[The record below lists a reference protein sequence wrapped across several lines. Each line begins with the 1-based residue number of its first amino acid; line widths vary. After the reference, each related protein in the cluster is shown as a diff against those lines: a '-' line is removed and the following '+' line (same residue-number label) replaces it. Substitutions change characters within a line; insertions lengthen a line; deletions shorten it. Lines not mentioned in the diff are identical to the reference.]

1 MSRYLCLDDFEA
13 AAKSR
18 LPHPLFT
25 YISSAAETSASLR
38 DNRDVFGKWGFVP
51 RVLRGVSGRS
61 ISCDLLGKTYDA
73 PFGIAPMGISAL
85 MAYDGDHVLTRAAA
99 SHNIP
104 MVLSGSSLTPM
115 ETVYAAN
122 PDCWFQ
128 AYLPGE
134 EDKILALIDR
144 VKRAGFRTLVLTVD
158 TAVLAN
164 RENNLRAG
172 FSTPLRMTPRTMWQ
186 FASHPRWVFGTFGR
200 TLIAKGMPHFENSYA
215 TRGAPIMARNIMRDF
230 GKKDHLNWDH
240 LCLIRDHW
248 QGKLI
253 VKGVLAPDDVG
264 KVAKVGCDGVILS
277 NHGGRQLDGAV
288 SPMRVLPDAVSV
300 AGDMPVMV
308 DGGFRRGTD
317 ILKALAL
324 GAAFVFVG
332 RPFLYAAVADGER
345 GASHAIEIL
354 KSELHRDL
362 GLLGKNALS
371 ELEADILM
379 AH

>member
-25 YISSAAETSASLR
+25 YISSAAETSSSLR

-85 MAYDGDHVLTRAAA
+85 MAYYGDDALTRAAA

-115 ETVYAAN
+115 EAVFEAN
-122 PDCWFQ
+122 RDSWFQ

-134 EDKILALIDR
+134 DDKILALVNR
-144 VKRAGFRTLVLTVD
+144 VKRTGFKTLVLTVD

-172 FSTPLRMTPRTMWQ
+172 FSTPLRLTPKTLWQ
-186 FASHPRWVFGTFGR
+186 FATHPRWVLGTFAR
-200 TLIAKGMPHFENSYA
+200 TLMTKGMPHFENSYA
-215 TRGAPIMARNIMRDF
+215 TRGAPIMARNVMRDF
-230 GKKDHLNWDH
+230 GRKDHLNWDH
-240 LCLIRDHW
+240 LRLIRDHW

-253 VKGVLAPDDVG
+253 VKGVLAAADVG
-264 KVAKVGCDGVILS
+264 EVAKVGCDAVVLS
-277 NHGGRQLDGAV
+277 NHGGRQLDGAI
-288 SPMRVLPDAVSV
+288 SPMRVLPNAVSV
-300 AGDMPVMV
+300 AGNMPVMV
-308 DGGFRRGTD
+308 DGGFRRETD

-332 RPFLYAAVADGER
+332 RPFLYAAVVDGER
-345 GASHAIEIL
+345 GVSQAVEIL

-362 GLLGKNALS
+362 GLLGKTTLS
-371 ELEADILM
+371 EIEADILM
-379 AH
+379 TH

>member
-1 MSRYLCLDDFEA
+1 MSTFLCLDDFEA
-13 AAKSR
+13 AAKGR

-61 ISCDLLGKTYDA
+61 IACELLGKTYDA

-85 MAYDGDHVLTRAAA
+85 MAYDGDNVLTRAAA

-134 EDKILALIDR
+134 DDKILVLLDR
-144 VKRAGFRTLVLTVD
+144 VRRTGFKTLVLTVD

-172 FSTPLRMTPRTMWQ
+172 FSTPLRLNPKTLWQ
-186 FASHPRWVFGTFGR
+186 FATHPGWVLGTFAR
-200 TLIAKGMPHFENSYA
+200 TLITKGMPHFENSYA
-215 TRGAPIMARNIMRDF
+215 TRGAPIMARNVMRDF

-240 LCLIRDHW
+240 LRLIRDHW
-248 QGKLI
+248 KGKLI
-253 VKGVLAPDDVG
+253 VKGVLAADDVRE
-264 KVAKVGCDGVILS
+264 VAKLGCDGVILS

-288 SPMRVLPDAVSV
+288 SPMRVLPDALSV
-300 AGDMPVMV
+300 AGDMPVMI

-345 GASHAIEIL
+345 GVGQAIDIL

-362 GLLGKNALS
+362 GLLGKTDLG
-371 ELEADILM
+371 ELGPDILR
-379 AH
+379 AR

>member
-13 AAKSR
+13 AARSR

-25 YISSAAETSASLR
+25 YISSAAETSSSLR

-85 MAYDGDHVLTRAAA
+85 MAYDGDHALTRAAA

-115 ETVYAAN
+115 EAVHEAN
-122 PDCWFQ
+122 PDSWFQ

-134 EDKILALIDR
+134 DDKILALVDR
-144 VKRAGFRTLVLTVD
+144 VKRTGFKTLVLTVD

-172 FSTPLRMTPRTMWQ
+172 FSTPLRLTPKTLWQ
-186 FASHPRWVFGTFGR
+186 FATHPGWVLGTFAK
-200 TLIAKGMPHFENSYA
+200 TLMTKGMPHFENSYA
-215 TRGAPIMARNIMRDF
+215 TRGAPIMARNVMRDF
-230 GKKDHLNWDH
+230 GRKDHLNWDH
-240 LCLIRDHW
+240 LRLIRDHW

-253 VKGVLAPDDVG
+253 VKGVLAATDVG
-264 KVAKVGCDGVILS
+264 EVAKVGCDAVVLS

-288 SPMRVLPDAVSV
+288 SPMRVLPNAVSV
-300 AGDMPVMV
+300 AGNMPVMV

-332 RPFLYAAVADGER
+332 RPFLYAAVVDGER
-345 GASHAIEIL
+345 GVSQAVEIL

-362 GLLGKNALS
+362 GLLGKTTLS
-371 ELEADILM
+371 EIEADILM
-379 AH
+379 TH

>member
-1 MSRYLCLDDFEA
+1 MSQYLCLDDFEA
-13 AAKSR
+13 AATRR
-18 LPHPLFT
+18 LPYPLFT

-38 DNRDVFGKWGFVP
+38 DNRAIFGKWGFVP

-61 ISCDLLGKTYDA
+61 ISCDLLGKSYDA

-85 MAYDGDHVLTRAAA
+85 MAYDGDNVLTRAAA
-99 SHNIP
+99 LQNIP

-115 ETVYAAN
+115 ETVHAAN

-134 EDKILALIDR
+134 KDKILALIDR
-144 VKRAGFRTLVLTVD
+144 VKRTGFTTLVLTVD

-172 FSTPLRMTPRTMWQ
+172 FSTPLRMTPGTMWQ

-215 TRGAPIMARNIMRDF
+215 TRGAPIMARNVMRDF

-240 LCLIRDHW
+240 LRLIREHW
-248 QGKLI
+248 PGALI
-253 VKGVLAPDDVG
+253 VKGVLAAADVHE
-264 KVAKVGCDGVILS
+264 VAKLGADGVILS

-288 SPMRVLPDAVSV
+288 SPMRVLSDVVSV

-332 RPFLYAAVADGER
+332 RPFLYAAVADGGR
-345 GASHAIEIL
+345 GVGQAIEIL

-362 GLLGKNALS
+362 GLLGKTKLS
-371 ELEADILM
+371 ELDADILM

>member
-1 MSRYLCLDDFEA
+1 MNQYLCLDDFEA
-13 AAKSR
+13 AAKRR

-38 DNRDVFGKWGFVP
+38 DNRAVFGKWGFVP
-51 RVLRGVSGRS
+51 RVLRSVSGRS
-61 ISCDLLGKTYDA
+61 ISCDLLGKSYDA

-85 MAYDGDHVLTRAAA
+85 MAYDGDTVLTRAAA
-99 SHNIP
+99 LQNIP

-115 ETVYAAN
+115 ETVHAAN
-122 PDCWFQ
+122 SDCWFQ

-144 VKRAGFRTLVLTVD
+144 VKRTGFRTLVLTVD

-172 FSTPLRMTPRTMWQ
+172 FSTPLRLTPRTMWQ
-186 FASHPRWVFGTFGR
+186 FATHPRWVFGTFGQ
-200 TLIAKGMPHFENSYA
+200 TLLAKGMPHFENSYA
-215 TRGAPIMARNIMRDF
+215 TRGAPIMARNVMRDF
-230 GKKDHLNWDH
+230 GKKDHLNLHH
-240 LCLIRDHW
+240 LRLIRDHW

-253 VKGVLAPDDVG
+253 VKGVLAPDDVRE
-264 KVAKVGCDGVILS
+264 VAKVGCDGVILS

-288 SPMRVLPDAVSV
+288 SPMRVLSDAVSV

-345 GASHAIEIL
+345 GVGQAIDIL

>member
-25 YISSAAETSASLR
+25 YISSAAETSSSLR

-85 MAYDGDHVLTRAAA
+85 MAYDGDHALTRAAA

-115 ETVYAAN
+115 EAVHEVN
-122 PDCWFQ
+122 PDSWFQ

-134 EDKILALIDR
+134 DDKILALVDR
-144 VKRAGFRTLVLTVD
+144 VKRTGFKTLVLTVD

-172 FSTPLRMTPRTMWQ
+172 FSTPLRLNPKTLWQ
-186 FASHPRWVFGTFGR
+186 FATHPGWVLGTFAR
-200 TLIAKGMPHFENSYA
+200 TLMTKGMPHFENSYA
-215 TRGAPIMARNIMRDF
+215 TRGAPIMARNVMRDF
-230 GKKDHLNWDH
+230 GRKDHLNWDH
-240 LCLIRDHW
+240 LRLIRDHW

-253 VKGVLAPDDVG
+253 VKGVLAAADVSE
-264 KVAKVGCDGVILS
+264 VAKVGCDAVVLS

-288 SPMRVLPDAVSV
+288 SPMRVLSNAVSV
-300 AGDMPVMV
+300 AGNMPVMV

-332 RPFLYAAVADGER
+332 RPFLYAAVVDGER
-345 GASHAIEIL
+345 GVSQAVEIL

-362 GLLGKNALS
+362 GLLGKTTLS
-371 ELEADILM
+371 EIEANILM
-379 AH
+379 TH

>member
-25 YISSAAETSASLR
+25 YISSAAETSSSLR

-85 MAYDGDHVLTRAAA
+85 MAYDGDDALTRAAA

-115 ETVYAAN
+115 EAVHEAN
-122 PDCWFQ
+122 RDSWFQ

-134 EDKILALIDR
+134 DDKILALVDR
-144 VKRAGFRTLVLTVD
+144 VKRTGFKTLVLTVD

-172 FSTPLRMTPRTMWQ
+172 FSTPLRLTPKTLWQ
-186 FASHPRWVFGTFGR
+186 FATHPRWVLGTFAR
-200 TLIAKGMPHFENSYA
+200 TLMTKGMPHFENSYA
-215 TRGAPIMARNIMRDF
+215 TRGAPIMARNVMRDF
-230 GKKDHLNWDH
+230 GRKDHLNWDH
-240 LCLIRDHW
+240 LRLIRDHW

-253 VKGVLAPDDVG
+253 VKGVLAAADV
-264 KVAKVGCDGVILS
+264 
-277 NHGGRQLDGAV
+277 R
-288 SPMRVLPDAVSV
+288 
-300 AGDMPVMV
+300 
-308 DGGFRRGTD
+308 
-317 ILKALAL
+317 
-324 GAAFVFVG
+324 
-332 RPFLYAAVADGER
+332 
-345 GASHAIEIL
+345 
-354 KSELHRDL
+354 
-362 GLLGKNALS
+362 
-371 ELEADILM
+371 
-379 AH
+379 